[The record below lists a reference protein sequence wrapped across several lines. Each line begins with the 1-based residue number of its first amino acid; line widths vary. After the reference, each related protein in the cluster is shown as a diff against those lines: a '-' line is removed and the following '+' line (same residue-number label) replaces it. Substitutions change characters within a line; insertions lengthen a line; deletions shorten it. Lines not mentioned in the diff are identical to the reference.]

1 MIDDQKEIKGGVSTK
16 NVQGV
21 LPAAGNMARRAHR
34 VLMIAKRE
42 AENSEDQAYVN
53 AVRESF
59 NNLNSKVKFETKKMR
74 KKLKIIERKHFRIYG
89 IKKNKK
95 KNK

>member
-59 NNLNSKVKFETKKMR
+59 NNLNSKVHNFSLGFP
-74 KKLKIIERKHFRIYG
+74 LKNSNFV
-89 IKKNKK
+89 
-95 KNK
+95 

>member
-59 NNLNSKVKFETKKMR
+59 NNLNSKVQKFFPPKKVPY
-74 KKLKIIERKHFRIYG
+74 KIKSSNYI
-89 IKKNKK
+89 
-95 KNK
+95 

>member
-59 NNLNSKVKFETKKMR
+59 NNLNSKVKLEILQKNETDQNYSNQL
-74 KKLKIIERKHFRIYG
+74 LKINFYKGMIYF
-89 IKKNKK
+89 
-95 KNK
+95 